1 MIKTIEQI
9 REDLTKMSDY
19 ETFIYVE
26 ECRKTY
32 PKKMLDKVIDIANEL
47 NTRTITKVKIDE
59 MVKLLEMS
67 GENTK
72 TKVLEMLKK
81 IREENNGN

>member
-1 MIKTIEQI
+1 MKRLFT
-9 REDLTKMSDY
+9 LKN
-19 ETFIYVE
+19 V
-26 ECRKTY
+26 RKTY

-47 NTRTITKVKIDE
+47 NTRTITKVKLDE
-59 MVKLLEMS
+59 MVKLLEIS

-81 IREENNGN
+81 IREEK